1 MEQARW
7 QSERLLAGW
16 KYGTSIRPEV
26 RVIVALR
33 DGENFETWLSVP
45 AALRLG
51 LARAAVTHFFSFAC
65 VLGIATAA
73 LSADNKP
80 FTPPADLK
88 GKWDFRADPKLPNVL
103 IIGDSISIAYT
114 RAVRERLHGK
124 ANVYRPMRGQATVNC
139 GDTRM
144 SLPKIDEWLAPRKW
158 DVIHFNWGLWDLCY
172 RNPLAKTQGNRDKV
186 NGTLAVSPEEYA
198 RNLETLVSRL
208 AATGARLIW
217 ASTTF
222 VPEEE
227 AGRFVGDDVTYNA
240 VAARVMKKH
249 GVANNDLFALTKGFA
264 GKYLTKKGDVHF
276 TPESSAVIGAQVAAA
291 IEKTLPR

>member
-1 MEQARW
+1 VGCKIVAASSLTHGLTDFSEAEAETLAKMEQARW

-103 IIGDSISIAYT
+103 IIGDSISMG
-114 RAVRERLHGK
+114 R
-124 ANVYRPMRGQATVNC
+124 
-139 GDTRM
+139 RM
-144 SLPKIDEWLAPRKW
+144 S
-158 DVIHFNWGLWDLCY
+158 
-172 RNPLAKTQGNRDKV
+172 
-186 NGTLAVSPEEYA
+186 
-198 RNLETLVSRL
+198 
-208 AATGARLIW
+208 TG
-217 ASTTF
+217 
-222 VPEEE
+222 PC
-227 AGRFVGDDVTYNA
+227 
-240 VAARVMKKH
+240 AARRR
-249 GVANNDLFALTKGFA
+249 
-264 GKYLTKKGDVHF
+264 
-276 TPESSAVIGAQVAAA
+276 SIAA
-291 IEKTLPR
+291 IPG